1 MTSIDKSTKTSDSC
15 CGESSSVAAAGNATS
30 KAFDASDRSLGQDI
44 LLYIRHSLRDRRV
57 LIGIA
62 AVVLV
67 AAATFNWGWL
77 VAIGVAPLL
86 LAMAPCAAMCALGL
100 CTMGS
105 GKKDVPP
112 QGSADNG
119 PVPGLD
125 TRRESDTRP
134 EETNT
139 TERHIGGASH
149 RGESR

>member
-1 MTSIDKSTKTSDSC
+1 MTAIDKSTKVSNSC
-15 CGESSSVAAAGNATS
+15 CGESASVVAPGNVPS
-30 KAFDASDRSLGQDI
+30 KAFDAPDRSLGQDI

-105 GKKDVPP
+105 GKKGVPP
-112 QGSADNG
+112 QGNAGDG
-119 PVPGLD
+119 PVSGFD
-125 TRRESDTRP
+125 TTRRESDTRP
-134 EETNT
+134 E
-139 TERHIGGASH
+139 
-149 RGESR
+149 

>member
-1 MTSIDKSTKTSDSC
+1 MNYIEKPTKVSNSC
-15 CGESSSVAAAGNATS
+15 CGESSSVAATGDAPS
-30 KAFDASDRSLGQDI
+30 KAFVASDGSLGRDI

-105 GKKDVPP
+105 GKKGVPP
-112 QGSADNG
+112 QGSADDG
-119 PVPGLD
+119 AGSGLD
-125 TRRESDTRP
+125 TTRHESDTRP
-134 EETNT
+134 Q
-139 TERHIGGASH
+139 
-149 RGESR
+149 